1 MKIHELVQ
9 KTGLTAPTIRFY
21 EQEGLLDSRH
31 VQRQANNYR
40 DYSERAVGHLLTLKK
55 LQAAGFTLA
64 EIKAAIQ
71 ADVANE
77 LSHDKKVVFLR
88 QKMQEI
94 ERKIVELEQ
103 IHAYL
108 AQMLARKIAAES
120 EVET

>member
-1 MKIHELVQ
+1 VESHARHVI
-9 KTGLTAPTIRFY
+9 GAPTIRFY

-31 VQRQANNYR
+31 VQRQDNNYR

-77 LSHDKKVVFLR
+77 LSHAKKVAFLR

-94 ERKIVELEQ
+94 ERKMVELEQ
-103 IHAYL
+103 IQAYL
-108 AQMLARKIAAES
+108 AQMLAHKITAES
-120 EVET
+120 EVEM